1 MILAPTMQQRQ
12 EKEAELFCL
21 AFQRV
26 SMLPNKGRFSYQ
38 ILSCRE
44 LCKNSTSL
52 LPSIFELFFLS
63 LSKLRQCVLCRGGP
77 GWSANGKNKFNRWI
91 TFNRVLSQ
99 RLMLTLGQQLQ
110 KYPNNHSI
118 SIELIIIFFCSLS
131 TACKASQNHVVLLLR
146 TSKIWSLGM
155 CQQMLKI
162 LLNNVTYATTKTK
175 RIASLRQEYM
185 FPCDPKYQ
193 FCSTCR
199 HQHHFFLGEAAYDDW
214 LCQASAL

>member
-1 MILAPTMQQRQ
+1 MTFSCHITALYIQSTLKKARCEMMILAPTMQQRQ

-44 LCKNSTSL
+44 QLCKNSTSL

-146 TSKIWSLGM
+146 TSKN
-155 CQQMLKI
+155 LKSR
-162 LLNNVTYATTKTK
+162 NVSANVENLTK
-175 RIASLRQEYM
+175 
-185 FPCDPKYQ
+185 
-193 FCSTCR
+193 
-199 HQHHFFLGEAAYDDW
+199 
-214 LCQASAL
+214 